1 MWRASRGDQSGNG
14 VSCASN
20 GLPNGSTFGRNYAQR
35 EINSILLIQMYAYT
49 NTYTEIQEAIAI

>member
-20 GLPNGSTFGRNYAQR
+20 ALPNGSTFGRNYAQR

-49 NTYTEIQEAIAI
+49 NTYV